1 MAKRMRA
8 DARGGSAALE
18 FALVAP
24 IFFLLMFAIIETSII
39 YFAQASLQYAVND
52 VARLVRTG
60 QAQAMSQ
67 STFRTQIC
75 NDIAPLLAC
84 SGNLQID
91 VESFANFSAATYPAP
106 LDSNN
111 NLNSS
116 LDNYQLGTACS
127 VVLVR
132 AFYTWGVITPLLTP
146 FLVNMSSNNHLIYAA
161 AAFRNEPFSTGLSGC

>member
-1 MAKRMRA
+1 MRA
-8 DARGGSAALE
+8 NGRAGSAAIE
-18 FALVAP
+18 FAVIAP
-24 IFFLLMFAIIETSII
+24 VFFLLLFAILEASII

-67 STFRTQIC
+67 AAFRTQVC
-75 NDIAPLLAC
+75 NDISPLLAC
-84 SGNLQID
+84 DSNLQID
-91 VESFANFSAATYPAP
+91 MQAFANFSTATYAAP
-106 LDSNN
+106 LDANN

-116 LDNYQLGTACS
+116 LNNYQLGAACS

-132 AFYTWGVITPLLTP
+132 AFYKWTVLTPLLTP

-161 AAFRNEPFSTGLSGC
+161 NAFRNEPFSTGMSGC